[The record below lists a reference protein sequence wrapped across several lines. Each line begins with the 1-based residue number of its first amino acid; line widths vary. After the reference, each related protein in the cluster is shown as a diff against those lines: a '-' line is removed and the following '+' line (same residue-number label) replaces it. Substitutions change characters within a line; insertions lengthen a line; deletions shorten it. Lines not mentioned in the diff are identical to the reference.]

1 MKKVILCALAA
12 YFLAA
17 GYAGT
22 GGSGRLASGMGVEA
36 AVKQITSTTAAAK
49 SQAQPASKQS
59 SLALAAQ
66 KRLCG
71 GLKRFKGKIQQI
83 ERSLSEATMS
93 HNGYKAAA
101 SKIKREALIPLA
113 GIKTIAKKAPQE
125 KTVLI
130 PAEKIRGQVQVLQD
144 LKKVHEDVRRIRGSL
159 RQQLAGLQKDWAAIE
174 PDLKQASA
182 SSSVPSP
189 ERLCASQEAKEVG
202 RELAVMGSQAG
213 NLQSQIDDLRAQL
226 DEGFGQTP
234 CASGPPDCR
243 NTDCC
248 GQQYRITA
256 PEGSLE
262 RAIQELERRQCEIAY
277 MSAVSACDFENF
289 DQKTNQLF
297 NILSTIVKNVAEM
310 RGGVARNIL

>member
-1 MKKVILCALAA
+1 MKNVILGALAA
-12 YFLAA
+12 CFLAA

-22 GGSGRLASGMGVEA
+22 GGSDRLASSPRA
-36 AVKQITSTTAAAK
+36 AAAPQQKTAATALPK
-49 SQAQPASKQS
+49 SQDQQASKQA
-59 SLALAAQ
+59 SLALAAE

-113 GIKTIAKKAPQE
+113 GKKTVAKQAPQE
-125 KTVLI
+125 KAVLI
-130 PAEKIRGQVQVLQD
+130 PAEKIQGQVQVLQD
-144 LKKVHEDVRRIRGSL
+144 LQKVHEDVRRIRGSL
-159 RQQLAGLQKDWAAIE
+159 LQQLAGLQKDWAAIE

-226 DEGFGQTP
+226 DEEFAPAP

-243 NTDCC
+243 NTNCC
-248 GQQYRITA
+248 GQQYKITA

-262 RAIQELERRQCEIAY
+262 RAIQESERRQCEISY
-277 MSAVSACDFENF
+277 LRAVSACEFENF
-289 DQKTNQLF
+289 DQKANQLF
-297 NILSTIVKNVAEM
+297 NILATVLKNQKEM
-310 RGGVARNIL
+310 QQGIARNIL